1 MNIKRYKKNII
12 TRNIR
17 KEKTITE
24 QINQVGGVNMNAR
37 IQELQKKLSLNMNKA
52 VLLAEKNT
60 IRNEQGYVV
69 LRKDDEWRD
78 EDEWEE

>member
-78 EDEWEE
+78 EDEWEG

>member
-1 MNIKRYKKNII
+1 MVKGGIFMNIKRYKKNII

-37 IQELQKKLSLNMNKA
+37 IQELQKKLSLNIA
-52 VLLAEKNT
+52 WT
-60 IRNEQGYVV
+60 I
-69 LRKDDEWRD
+69 LF
-78 EDEWEE
+78 